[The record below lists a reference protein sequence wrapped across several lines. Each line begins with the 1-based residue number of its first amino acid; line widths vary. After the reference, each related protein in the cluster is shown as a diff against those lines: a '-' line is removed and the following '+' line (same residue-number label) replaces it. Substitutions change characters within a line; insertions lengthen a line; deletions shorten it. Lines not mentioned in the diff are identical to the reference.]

1 MKLVLFLTTALT
13 LLQSGLLI
21 PGFCLLPKD
30 EGTGTTFSFAV
41 HYDPEKD
48 LCMPF
53 LYNGQGGNANRF
65 PNEKECIRN
74 CSANAENIY
83 PIDLTKACHFPKA
96 KGTCTSTLLRYYYD
110 SVNDRCRKFH
120 YTGCFGNGNRFTDI
134 NVCNATCNG
143 IHDDREAEED
153 IEWDT
158 PVAIICGVLLAVI
171 VSGIII
177 TVVVLTVL
185 SKKKEAKK
193 GGAGKRQQQEVP
205 LQEAPTEVS

>member
-1 MKLVLFLTTALT
+1 GALPSTAL
-13 LLQSGLLI
+13 LQIGSLVAMILTVRI
-21 PGFCLLPKD
+21 PNMELGFCLLPKD

-143 IHDDREAEED
+143 IHGELWALVCNTLSCVY
-153 IEWDT
+153 ISKAQNALFHLVMSQSGSFQVNLNGCYVFTWLIKSNAILY
-158 PVAIICGVLLAVI
+158 VACSVL
-171 VSGIII
+171 
-177 TVVVLTVL
+177 
-185 SKKKEAKK
+185 
-193 GGAGKRQQQEVP
+193 
-205 LQEAPTEVS
+205 